1 MSDPVP
7 PQLEDAVLTAL
18 GLVYVSGT
26 ACGEMCSV
34 DSLGRLVRPC
44 SASKSRRVRLR
55 LADFICEVVLSGQ
68 IVGSMLIVAWVMSD
82 PVNCE
87 LMGRL
92 HKETRAPLTTSMHG
106 VKYLIP
112 VGSKPYSGWFRV
124 RYV

>member
-87 LMGRL
+87 LMGRPVMQ
-92 HKETRAPLTTSMHG
+92 KEMTS
-106 VKYLIP
+106 VC
-112 VGSKPYSGWFRV
+112 
-124 RYV
+124 